1 MYVSGFDQR
10 RRQDAGLFQKA
21 DNSFR
26 KLITLPEKSDEER
39 QFWASMLRT
48 SYQKLF
54 STVEL
59 TDYSLTIEGLENH
72 FLKEYGQ
79 INRQWLRRAA
89 LFFIRAATHAQ
100 IPLSSKLILKQYS
113 QNFLRQY
120 SQNSAKPL
128 GKTLKTISLPAI
140 GGQISIAGTFDV
152 IDLKGQERDLVYKI
166 IDLMTFFEEN
176 NAEQSS

>member
-1 MYVSGFDQR
+1 MD
-10 RRQDAGLFQKA
+10 DKEL
-21 DNSFR
+21 
-26 KLITLPEKSDEER
+26 
-39 QFWASMLRT
+39 
-48 SYQKLF
+48 
-54 STVEL
+54 TVE
-59 TDYSLTIEGLENH
+59 
-72 FLKEYGQ
+72 
-79 INRQWLRRAA
+79 RAA

-113 QNFLRQY
+113 QNLRQY

-176 NAEQSS
+176 NAEQ